1 MTDPLFAACAAHQ
14 MPVAAA
20 ALQSILQSF
29 SWVAKVCISRQESKS
44 GVKMLTKQA
53 QCVDFVQK
61 VTSVNNNVTQMCDS
75 KIAHTCRVKLSDFK
89 HKEDFLFQTEEVKS
103 IGSVFSN

>member
-1 MTDPLFAACAAHQ
+1 
-14 MPVAAA
+14 
-20 ALQSILQSF
+20 
-29 SWVAKVCISRQESKS
+29 
-44 GVKMLTKQA
+44 MLTKEA

-61 VTSVNNNVTQMCDS
+61 VTSVNNNVTQMCDR
-75 KIAHTCRVKLSDFK
+75 KIAHACRVKLSDFK